1 MHRLIKTL
9 LLVLAIFLIFFVA
22 VKQIDHSGK
31 EKIEIYIHP
40 GNLYSFQFKG
50 LTEEAIYSGER
61 KTGVRLKGR
70 DNQFIMVLCGKK
82 RFFWQASVAEGE
94 NWKIG
99 MSLGND
105 IVVFLPKDFGQYCIE
120 VIVRV
125 NKSSGEEFINEHFKR
140 LLETIEY
147 PNSGKKILS
156 EQEAGKLLKQ
166 VIIHLGV
173 KSEVFLFMLNVLKH

>member
-1 MHRLIKTL
+1 
-9 LLVLAIFLIFFVA
+9 
-22 VKQIDHSGK
+22 
-31 EKIEIYIHP
+31 
-40 GNLYSFQFKG
+40 
-50 LTEEAIYSGER
+50 
-61 KTGVRLKGR
+61 
-70 DNQFIMVLCGKK
+70 
-82 RFFWQASVAEGE
+82 
-94 NWKIG
+94 

-166 VIIHLGV
+166 VIIHLGL
-173 KSEVFLFMLNVLKH
+173 KSEVFLFMLNGMKYLTPQCIEAFQISLAILHFNLKKRTVPY